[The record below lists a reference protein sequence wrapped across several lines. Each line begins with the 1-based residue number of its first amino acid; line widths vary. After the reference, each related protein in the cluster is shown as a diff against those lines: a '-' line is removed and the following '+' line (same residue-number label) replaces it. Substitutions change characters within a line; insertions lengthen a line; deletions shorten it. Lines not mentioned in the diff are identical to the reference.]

1 MKRVFSIIIVVFLM
15 VALCHMDLPGKKDKT
30 KNPAWKA
37 LKKAQLKQVRV
48 FDNPDKSLNTGTL
61 KNYVIDMTLIR
72 AALEKSGLNETV
84 KMDIYDRRVITEL
97 GEYTPTVETVE
108 GKTVVKFDAIPPT
121 VKAAVVRPPA
131 TLDTAA
137 DNRMDSRLF
146 WLPDRCTIRFKNAE
160 GKVQARTTISFQY
173 FSR

>member
-1 MKRVFSIIIVVFLM
+1 MKRVFTILTIVFLM
-15 VALCHMDLPGKKDKT
+15 VAFCRMDLSAKKDKK

-84 KMDIYDRRVITEL
+84 IMDLYDRRVVAKL
-97 GEYTPTVETVE
+97 GEYTPTMETVE
-108 GKTVVKFDAIPPT
+108 GKAVIKFDTVPPT
-121 VKAAVVRPPA
+121 VKVAVPRPPA
-131 TLDTAA
+131 TLNTVEDSANE
-137 DNRMDSRLF
+137 NRFF
-146 WLPDRCTIRFKNAE
+146 WLPDRGTIRFKNAD
-160 GKVQARTTISFQY
+160 GKVKARTTITFQY